1 MRTTISIEDS
11 LLEQA
16 RELSRQ
22 RSCSLGEVIEEAL
35 RVSFAANRK
44 ASLPHE
50 PTPLKTFRGNGLQPG
65 VDLASSA
72 SLLESMEG
80 R

>member
-1 MRTTISIEDS
+1 
-11 LLEQA
+11 
-16 RELSRQ
+16 
-22 RSCSLGEVIEEAL
+22 LGEVIEDAL

-44 ASLPHE
+44 ALLPHKAM
-50 PTPLKTFRGNGLQPG
+50 PLKTFRGNGLQPG

>member
-22 RSCSLGEVIEEAL
+22 RSCSLREVIEEAL
-35 RVSFAANRK
+35 RVSFAENRK
-44 ASLPHE
+44 ASLPHKSM
-50 PTPLKTFRGNGLQPG
+50 PLKTFRGNGLLPG